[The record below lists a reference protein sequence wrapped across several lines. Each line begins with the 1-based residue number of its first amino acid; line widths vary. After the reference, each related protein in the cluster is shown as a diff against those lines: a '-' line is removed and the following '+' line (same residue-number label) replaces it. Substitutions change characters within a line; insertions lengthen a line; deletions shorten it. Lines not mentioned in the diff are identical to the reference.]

1 MDVLVSGSTG
11 LIGSALV
18 RALVDGGHRVRRLRR
33 DAATGGDDVAWDIDG
48 GTIDVRA
55 LEGIDAVVHLAG
67 EGIGEHRWTDAQ
79 KHRILESRTKG
90 TALLAG
96 AVAELAKPPEVFV
109 SASAIGYYGN
119 RGDEMLTE
127 DSASGTDFLAG
138 VCREWEAGATPAAA
152 AGIRTVWIRTGIV
165 LAAHGGVLERM
176 VRPFKLGVGG
186 RTGSGRQYMS
196 WITLTDEVR
205 AIEAVLGDARFGG
218 PVNLTAPN
226 PVTNAEFAETLG
238 KVLHRPTVLPTPLLP
253 LKLVYGAELVES
265 LLLVSQRVEPA
276 KLVAHGFAFRD
287 PSLEGALRAILQRT
301 AA

>member
-1 MDVLVSGSTG
+1 
-11 LIGSALV
+11 
-18 RALVDGGHRVRRLRR
+18 
-33 DAATGGDDVAWDIDG
+33 
-48 GTIDVRA
+48 
-55 LEGIDAVVHLAG
+55 
-67 EGIGEHRWTDAQ
+67 
-79 KHRILESRTKG
+79 
-90 TALLAG
+90 
-96 AVAELAKPPEVFV
+96 
-109 SASAIGYYGN
+109 
-119 RGDEMLTE
+119 
-127 DSASGTDFLAG
+127 
-138 VCREWEAGATPAAA
+138 
-152 AGIRTVWIRTGIV
+152 
-165 LAAHGGVLERM
+165 

-276 KLVAHGFAFRD
+276 KLVAHGFAFHD
-287 PSLEGALRAILQRT
+287 PTLEGALRAMLQRP
-301 AA
+301 A